1 MKLEQQKQDYDLSK
15 NSIEIV
21 DKKKKEIKYIGS
33 QRPIPGLTLFSYN
46 TSTGEI
52 KKAPM
57 KSTAILVRNG
67 VSFKKEVLI
76 EKDCIYLQALNRK
89 NLIKKIQKL

>member
-15 NSIEIV
+15 NNVEIV
-21 DKKKKEIKYIGS
+21 DKKKNEIRYIGS

-46 TSTGEI
+46 VSTGEI

-57 KSTAILVRNG
+57 KTTAILVGDG

-76 EKDCIYLQALNRK
+76 EKDCIYLQSLNRK
-89 NLIKKIQKL
+89 NFIKKISKL